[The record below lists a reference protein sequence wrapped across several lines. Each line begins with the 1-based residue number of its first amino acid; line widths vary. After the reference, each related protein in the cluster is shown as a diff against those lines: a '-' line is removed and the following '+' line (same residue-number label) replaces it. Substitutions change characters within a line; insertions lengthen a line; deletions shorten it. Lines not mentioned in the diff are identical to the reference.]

1 MMTLFSFLLLGFFLG
16 MRHATD
22 ADHVVAVTTIIS
34 RERTVRNAAL
44 IGIVWGIGHTL
55 TLLLAGG
62 AIVLFGLV
70 VPPRLG
76 LSLEFSVGIMLIA
89 LGILNFRSF
98 TRWLGNAAS
107 ANAAH
112 GCGDF
117 AHAHPHGPVKED
129 APTAWF
135 DFKFG
140 RLGLYQS
147 LRPLVV
153 GIVHGLAGSA
163 AVALLVLPL
172 IQKPA
177 WAVAYLLIFGVG
189 TIGGMML
196 ITAALAL
203 PFAYGARRSLA
214 FHRRLGLAAGVL
226 SVGFGLFLLYQIGF
240 VEGLLTK

>member
-1 MMTLFSFLLLGFFLG
+1 

-22 ADHVVAVTTIIS
+22 ADHVVAVTTIVS
-34 RERTVRNAAL
+34 REQTVRNAAL

-76 LSLEFSVGIMLIA
+76 LSLEFSVGIMLVA

-98 TRWLGNAAS
+98 TRWLGNAAN
-107 ANAAH
+107 ANSVPAE
-112 GCGDF
+112 CGY
-117 AHAHPHGPVKED
+117 AHAHPHRHPKDD

-140 RLGLYQS
+140 RLGFYQS

-177 WAVAYLLIFGVG
+177 WAIAYLL
-189 TIGGMML
+189 
-196 ITAALAL
+196 
-203 PFAYGARRSLA
+203 
-214 FHRRLGLAAGVL
+214 
-226 SVGFGLFLLYQIGF
+226 
-240 VEGLLTK
+240 

>member
-1 MMTLFSFLLLGFFLG
+1 MMTLLSFLFLGFFLG

-22 ADHVVAVTTIIS
+22 ADHVVAVTTIVS

-98 TRWLGNAAS
+98 TRWLGNV
-107 ANAAH
+107 ANPSLH
-112 GCGDF
+112 GRGAF
-117 AHAHPHGPVKED
+117 AHSHSHGHDKDD
-129 APTAWF
+129 APARWF

-140 RLGLYQS
+140 RLGFYQS

-189 TIGGMML
+189 TIGGMMI

-203 PFAYGARRSLA
+203 PFAYGAKRSAA
-214 FHRRLGLAAGVL
+214 FHRRLGLAAGFL
-226 SVGFGLFLLYQIGF
+226 SVGFGLFLLYQIGV